1 MAVNIIE
8 TEVEIPGTVQLNLD
22 GKKVTITGSKGKI
35 EKNFSHTKLDLSHDG
50 NILRIKV
57 ENPRKAEAA
66 LVGTISAHVKNMIK
80 GVTEGY
86 VYKMKIV
93 FVHFPMT
100 VKVQGKK
107 IIIENFVGERKPRT
121 TDIVGET
128 KVTIKGDDI
137 TIEGTDLSEVSQTAA
152 NIQTATKIR
161 NKDLR
166 KFLDGIY
173 VYSKE

>member
-8 TEVEIPGTVQLNLD
+8 DEVEIPGTVQLNLE
-22 GKKVTITGSKGKI
+22 GKKVTVTGSKGKI
-35 EKNFSHTKLDLSHDG
+35 ERDFTHAKLELSHDG
-50 NILRIKV
+50 DVLRISV

-66 LVGTISAHVKNMIK
+66 LVGTIGAHVKNMIK

-100 VKVQGKK
+100 VRVQGKK
-107 IIIENFVGERKPRT
+107 IVIENFVGERKPRIT
-121 TDIVGET
+121 NIAGDAR
-128 KVTIKGDDI
+128 VTVKGDDI
-137 TIEGTDLSEVSQTAA
+137 TIEGTDLGDVSQTAS